1 MLFILLNKK
10 NLDVEISKSLVS
22 ALKNLDIHV

>member
-22 ALKNLDIHV
+22 ALKNLDIHL